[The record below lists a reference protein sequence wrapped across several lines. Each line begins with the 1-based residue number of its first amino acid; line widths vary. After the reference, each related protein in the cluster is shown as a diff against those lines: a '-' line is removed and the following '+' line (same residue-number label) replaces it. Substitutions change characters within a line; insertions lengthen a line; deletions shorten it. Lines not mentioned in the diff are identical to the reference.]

1 MLTDKK
7 LLLAVLAAA
16 PLLLAGSALGQG
28 LGNSPYSR
36 IGLGD
41 NTGNI
46 GGVRQLAM
54 GGTGLAAPNTGNV
67 NELNPALLYYT
78 PRTTFEAGFSG
89 QYKNVRNAT
98 DSYRTGSATLA
109 YLAFAVPINKRWA
122 AAVGLKPYSTVDY
135 DVNSTGTVNG

>member
-7 LLLAVLAAA
+7 LLLAALTAA

-41 NTGNI
+41 NVGNL
-46 GGVRQLAM
+46 GGVRQLGM
-54 GGTGLAAPNTGNV
+54 GGVGQAAPNTGNV

-78 PRTTFEAGFSG
+78 PRTTFEAGL
-89 QYKNVRNAT
+89 KR
-98 DSYRTGSATLA
+98 SAGR
-109 YLAFAVPINKRWA
+109 VIE
-122 AAVGLKPYSTVDY
+122 
-135 DVNSTGTVNG
+135 